1 LCNSKCANDFEALR
15 ESVENKGIMVI
26 VSNGYNGPWQID
38 KSDSTRGFCLYYDM
52 LPIIAIKKQSK
63 GAMAFTL
70 MHELAHLLLHKTSML
85 DNQADFYSYQV
96 FLLSLLIFK
105 ISILLIFQWCYFIFS
120 A

>member
-1 LCNSKCANDFEALR
+1 MSNCVIQTHLICLIIHLVAVNYWQKYSPLVR

-38 KSDSTRGFCLYYDM
+38 KSDPTRGFCLYYDM

-70 MHELAHLLLHKTSML
+70 MHELAHL
-85 DNQADFYSYQV
+85 
-96 FLLSLLIFK
+96 I
-105 ISILLIFQWCYFIFS
+105 
-120 A
+120 